1 MMGEKGVE
9 ALEKA
14 REQYDNDVEFI
25 ARIDGKHG
33 SGKLHGVPQGFNCK
47 SLPCNVSSDRRKEDD

>member
-1 MMGEKGVE
+1 MKGEKGVE

-25 ARIDGKHG
+25 ARIEASMEAG
-33 SGKLHGVPQGFNCK
+33 SFMAFLKDLIANLCRVM
-47 SLPCNVSSDRRKEDD
+47 